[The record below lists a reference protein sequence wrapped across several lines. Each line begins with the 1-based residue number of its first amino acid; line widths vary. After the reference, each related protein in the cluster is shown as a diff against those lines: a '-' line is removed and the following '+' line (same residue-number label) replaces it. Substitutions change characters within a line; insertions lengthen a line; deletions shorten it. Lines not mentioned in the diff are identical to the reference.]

1 MNDQYSIIIL
11 PASGVILGVVSHTYT
26 LATGEALIRR
36 ITVWGQHG
44 QKVQETPFEPIK
56 KQVGMVAGPVIPATW
71 EALIGQPCCRPVW
84 V

>member
-36 ITVWGQHG
+36 ITV
-44 QKVQETPFEPIK
+44 
-56 KQVGMVAGPVIPATW
+56 
-71 EALIGQPCCRPVW
+71 
-84 V
+84 